1 MPKPEKTKEEEIDE
15 AIDDVKKCMLDD
27 IKAGRL
33 ALNASIAKEKSH
45 YALLKAKERLY
56 AIERN

>member
-1 MPKPEKTKEEEIDE
+1 
-15 AIDDVKKCMLDD
+15 MLAD

-56 AIERN
+56 AIERNNN